1 MKFYNK
7 QHKYY
12 CGIDL
17 HANKMYIFIMNQIG
31 KIIFHQN
38 VDTDPEILF
47 RVIFPY
53 LGDIAIAVECIFSWY
68 WVADVC
74 KDHQI
79 PFVLGHALYLKAI
92 HGGKTKND
100 KIDSRKIA
108 ALLRGGNFPMAYV
121 YPKRLRSTRDL
132 LRRRMHLMHKR
143 SELLAHIV
151 NTNTQYNLPAF
162 NKKIAY
168 KTNRIGITD
177 RFTDPSVKKSI
188 EINLSLIDTYDK
200 LLQEV
205 ELYIVKHAKAHDA
218 NKFYR
223 LRSVPGIG
231 KILSLVFIYEINDI
245 RRFKRVQNFS
255 SYARLIRPTKES
267 NGKYAG
273 KANKKIG
280 NHHLKWAISEA
291 MILMLRE
298 SDDAKKYLARLE
310 RKHSKGKAL
319 GIFSHKLGRTIY
331 FMLKNN
337 QAFDMNKF
345 IQS

>member
-17 HANKMYIFIMNQIG
+17 HANKMYICVMNQIG
-31 KIIFHQN
+31 KIIIHQN

-53 LGDIAIAVECIFSWY
+53 LDDIAIAVECIFSWY

-100 KIDSRKIA
+100 KIDSKKIA

-121 YPKRLRSTRDL
+121 YPKKLRSTRDL
-132 LRRRMHLMHKR
+132 LRRRMHLVHKR

-218 NKFYR
+218 NTFYR

-231 KILSLVFIYEINDI
+231 KILALVFIYEINDI

-291 MILMLRE
+291 VILMLRE

-310 RKHSKGKAL
+310 KKHPKGKAL
-319 GIFSHKLGRTIY
+319 GILSHKLGRTIY

>member
-17 HANKMYIFIMNQIG
+17 HANKMYICVMNQTG

-53 LGDIAIAVECIFSWY
+53 LDDIAIAVECIFSWY

-121 YPKRLRSTRDL
+121 YPKKLRSTRDL

-200 LLQEV
+200 LLQEA

-218 NKFYR
+218 NMFYR

-231 KILSLVFIYEINDI
+231 KILALVFIYEINDI

-291 MILMLRE
+291 VILMLRE

-310 RKHSKGKAL
+310 KKHPKGKAL
-319 GIFSHKLGRTIY
+319 GILSHKLGRTIY